1 MPRPS
6 VKAALLISFIMLA
19 AASARAANLAVPLLE
34 IITKGGMDG
43 GSFSLDS
50 RVHTDI
56 LMEGGV
62 KFGGKLGFSFDSDS
76 IEDAILS
83 GGPLPLGF
91 RSAQV
96 TVRDIFSL
104 PLDLNFFV
112 GQGDLV
118 CDGGD
123 FPARFGSVPFA
134 TSLKGY
140 TYFPKGVGGEGKLYY
155 EGLHRVSGTGL
166 SLIGNRN
173 EGGLV
178 PAFYLYQDGNIGSGG
193 VFSFDARLLANLGA
207 VKIDAFGGATFPASL
222 YGLYRAGLL
231 FFVSGTIGE
240 FYAQIGMTMWD
251 PAASLGIDN
260 FYFLFEPRIKLG
272 FGTVIITLFNHP
284 RYYMQ
289 KAYDSERGSTDVN
302 FNILFGELSRD
313 TMQGG
318 VETSIAF
325 RSTQAL
331 EQLGLKVSPYFS
343 FASSGIR
350 WDLKLNLNVLPWDVN
365 RLITAFVGIRTEF

>member
-6 VKAALLISFIMLA
+6 SKAAIMLA
-19 AASARAANLAVPLLE
+19 AITLSAASARAANLAVPLLE
-34 IITKGGMDG
+34 IITKGGMEG
-43 GSFSLDS
+43 GAFALDS
-50 RVHTDI
+50 RVHMDI

-76 IEDAILS
+76 IEDAILA
-83 GGPLPLGF
+83 GEALPLGF

-96 TVRDIFSL
+96 TVRDIFAL

-112 GQGDLV
+112 GQGDLF

-140 TYFPKGVGGEGKLYY
+140 TYFPRGVGGEGELYY
-155 EGLHRVSGTGL
+155 EGLHRVSGTGI
-166 SLIGNRN
+166 SVTGTKS

-193 VFSFDARLLANLGA
+193 VFSFDARLLVNAGA
-207 VKIDAFGGATFPASL
+207 VKMDVFGGATFPASL

-231 FFVSGTIGE
+231 FFASGDIGE
-240 FYAQIGMTMWD
+240 FYAQIGMTRWD
-251 PAASLGIDN
+251 PAESLGIDN
-260 FYFLFEPRIKLG
+260 FYFLFEPRIKMG
-272 FGTVIITLFNHP
+272 FGTVLLTLFYHP

-289 KAYDSERGSTDVN
+289 KTYDSERGAADVN
-302 FNILFGELSRD
+302 INLLFGELSRD
-313 TMQGG
+313 AMQGG

-325 RSTQAL
+325 RSTQAM

-343 FASSGIR
+343 FVSSGIR
-350 WDLKLNLNVLPWDVN
+350 WDLKLNLNVLPWDLN